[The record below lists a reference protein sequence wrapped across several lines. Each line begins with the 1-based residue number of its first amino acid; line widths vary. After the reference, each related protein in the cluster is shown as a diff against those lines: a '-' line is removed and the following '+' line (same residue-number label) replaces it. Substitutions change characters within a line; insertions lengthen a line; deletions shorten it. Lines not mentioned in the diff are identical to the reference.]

1 MIKPTSRNR
10 TPWSTGRKSP
20 TIPSRMKIQPAIRVR
35 ILLVR
40 EVTAIGSDLKVTG
53 STARRK
59 IQSYPERL

>member
-1 MIKPTSRNR
+1 
-10 TPWSTGRKSP
+10 
-20 TIPSRMKIQPAIRVR
+20 MKIQPAIRVR